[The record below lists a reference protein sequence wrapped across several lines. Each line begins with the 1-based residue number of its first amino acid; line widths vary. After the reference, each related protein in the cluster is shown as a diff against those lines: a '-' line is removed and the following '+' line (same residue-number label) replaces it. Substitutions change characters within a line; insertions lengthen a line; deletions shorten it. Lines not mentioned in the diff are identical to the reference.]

1 MGGRKRP
8 ACRSVWLGLGTLV
21 VSACGGSTTTQGIV
35 KSGPSLDGSSDDAA
49 FGGADALDEHA
60 VSGSS
65 GGTTNGA
72 DASDG
77 SSAMDASDGAARD
90 ASDAASATDAT
101 DASLACVPAGS
112 CVLSFLSGPDWACS
126 SGTVTATSVTLGP
139 SLGLA
144 VDVCLNSGDPA
155 NCPTGAFL
163 YDYPTSGAGSWVG
176 GQTFPQAYWIWRPDV
191 ALTATAPSQVAIF
204 RKNFV
209 VGPNA
214 TGSLQIAADD
224 FAAVF
229 VNGVAVG
236 SIGSVTD
243 GSLAVTAHSGPTTI
257 DLTSAL
263 QPGTNAVVV
272 AAENGPYGCSST
284 PCTYAQD
291 PAAVVFQGT
300 LRW

>member
-1 MGGRKRP
+1 
-8 ACRSVWLGLGTLV
+8 LV
-21 VSACGGSTTTQGIV
+21 VSACGGSTTTTQGLV
-35 KSGPSLDGSSDDAA
+35 EAGPSVDGAT

-60 VSGSS
+60 GSGSS
-65 GGTTNGA
+65 GGTTSGG

-77 SSAMDASDGAARD
+77 SSAMDASDGASTD
-90 ASDAASATDAT
+90 ASDAASAT

-112 CVLSFLSGPDWACS
+112 CALSFLSGPDWACS
-126 SGTVTATSVTLGP
+126 SGSVTATSFTVGP

-144 VDVCLNSGDPA
+144 IDVCLNSGDPT

-163 YDYPTSGAGSWVG
+163 YDYATSGSWVG

-209 VGPNA
+209 IGPNA
-214 TGSLQIAADD
+214 TGSMQIAADD

-243 GSLAVTAHSGPTTI
+243 GSLAVAAHSGPTTI

-263 QPGTNAVVV
+263 QTGTNAVVV

-291 PAAVVFQGT
+291 PAAVVFEGT